1 MRRMQLAPGKGL
13 ILMVNRSSLRPKNPQ
28 ARPQAIVRG
37 ILQIVTDINA
47 DGVGLTDQGL
57 READVK
63 EVTSDADVLSDEM
76 RDYHGL
82 YRHESYS
89 GSPNVFKNLV
99 QYISTKS
106 SLVFIYRVFG
116 RATYFTTPYFTNFF
130 TAKKNDP
137 PVSDY
142 IKRDIVDPLS
152 QKQGAKA
159 VALSM
164 SLRVRRCAKYSLDGN
179 QQPNCTELPLDFKKI
194 CDISPANIECHRY
207 SVMTRRWEGG
217 LNEDLTDI
225 YFFEVEETVSRKARL
240 MAEQLKKAQIQTI
253 AIIVEHYEYDPNE
266 TVMAFSPDKQKD
278 VPCAVTPFGITNRT
292 KAQLKKVI

>member
-1 MRRMQLAPGKGL
+1 MQRMQLAPHKGL
-13 ILMVNRSSLRPKNPQ
+13 ILMVNRSALRPKNPQ

-37 ILQIVTDINA
+37 ILQIVNDINA

-63 EVTSDADVLSDEM
+63 EVMSDADVLSDEM
-76 RDYHGL
+76 RHHHGI

-89 GSPNVFKNLV
+89 GSPNVFKNMV
-99 QYISTKS
+99 QHIATKS
-106 SLVFIYRVFG
+106 SLVFVYRVFG
-116 RATYFTTPYFTNFF
+116 RATYFTTPYFPNFF
-130 TAKKNDP
+130 TTKKNDP
-137 PVSDY
+137 PVSEY
-142 IKRDIVDPLS
+142 IKRDIIDPLS

-164 SLRVRRCAKYSLDGN
+164 SLRVRKCAKYSLDGN
-179 QQPNCTELPLDFKKI
+179 QLPNCIELPLNFTKI
-194 CDISPANIECHRY
+194 CNITPANIECHRY
-207 SVMTRRWEGG
+207 SVMTRRWNGG
-217 LNEDLTDI
+217 QDEDLTET
-225 YFFEVEETVSRKARL
+225 YFFEVEETVSKKARL

-253 AIIVEHYEYDPNE
+253 AIIVEHYEYDAHKTIMIE
-266 TVMAFSPDKQKD
+266 SLAEQKE